1 MLGGERVSELPLIS
15 VIVPVYNVEK
25 YISRCVDSL
34 LGQTY
39 KNIEII
45 LVDDG
50 SSDDSS
56 LLCDH
61 YASENKN
68 VIVIHKKNGGQ
79 SSARNEG
86 LRLARGQYIGFVDS
100 DDWISNDMYEYLYNL
115 IIGYDADASSIWF
128 VTCKTEDDV
137 ATVNQEN
144 INVLHGDEILEFH
157 LKEALCSGTHSMC
170 RCLFKASIIR
180 GMRYP
185 EGYVNEDIP
194 FKFEALSKTGTFVSS
209 NLVKYFYYQDSES
222 TTRGGFKP
230 KDLSLFP
237 MTEKLYEMAYPY
249 GGNIRRLAE
258 IKKIRSDFSIL
269 SRIAYYGSECDNEYT
284 DKVITKCTKKLRSNY
299 FKLLKAPIPVSR
311 KVIMSMFVIDYRIAK
326 MFISIAKK
334 IYDYNG

>member
-1 MLGGERVSELPLIS
+1 MSELPLIS

-39 KNIEII
+39 KNIEILLI
-45 LVDDG
+45 DDG
-50 SSDDSS
+50 SNDDSS
-56 LLCDH
+56 LICDH

-68 VIVIHKKNGGQ
+68 IIAIHKNNGGQ

-86 LRLARGQYIGFVDS
+86 LMQARGQYIGFVDS
-100 DDWISNDMYEYLYNL
+100 DDWVSKDMYEYLYNL
-115 IIGYDADASSIWF
+115 LIEYDADASSIWF
-128 VTCKTEDDV
+128 VTCKTEDDLV
-137 ATVNQEN
+137 KVHQEN
-144 INVLHGDEILEFH
+144 INVLYGSEILEFH

-170 RCLFKASIIR
+170 RCLFKASIIK

-194 FKFEALSKTGTFVSS
+194 FKFEALSKTGIFVNS
-209 NLVKYFYYQDSES
+209 NLVKYFYFQDSES

-237 MTEKLYEMAYPY
+237 MTEKLYKMAYPY
-249 GGNIRRLAE
+249 GGNIRNLAE

-269 SRIAYYGSECDNEYT
+269 SRIAYYGSECDDEYT
-284 DKVITKCTKKLRSNY
+284 NSVIKECQKRLRKN
-299 FKLLKAPIPVSR
+299 FIKLLLAPIPVSR
-311 KVIMSMFVIDYRIAK
+311 KVIMALFVIDFKLGYSFIKFAKNFYR
-326 MFISIAKK
+326 
-334 IYDYNG
+334 YN

>member
-1 MLGGERVSELPLIS
+1 MSELPLIS

-25 YISRCVDSL
+25 YVSRCVDSL

-50 SSDDSS
+50 SSDGSS

-137 ATVNQEN
+137 AAVNQEN

-157 LKEALCSGTHSMC
+157 LKEALCSGAHSMC
-170 RCLFKASIIR
+170 RCLFKASTIR

-194 FKFEALSKTGTFVSS
+194 FKFEALSKVDTFVNS
-209 NLVKYFYYQDSES
+209 NLVKYFYFQDSES

-237 MTEKLYEMAYPY
+237 MTEKLYKMAYPY
-249 GGNIRRLAE
+249 GGNIKKLAE
-258 IKKIRSDFSIL
+258 IKKYRTDFSIL
-269 SRIAYYGSECDNEYT
+269 SRIAYYGSECDEEYT
-284 DKVITKCTKKLRSNY
+284 NSVINECQKRLRKN
-299 FKLLKAPIPVSR
+299 FIKLLLAPIPVSR
-311 KVIMSMFVIDYRIAK
+311 KVIMALFVIDFKFGYSFIKFAK
-326 MFISIAKK
+326 IFYK
-334 IYDYNG
+334 YN

>member
-1 MLGGERVSELPLIS
+1 MSELPLIS

-39 KNIEII
+39 KYIEILLI
-45 LVDDG
+45 DDG
-50 SSDDSS
+50 SNDDSS
-56 LLCDH
+56 LISDH

-68 VIVIHKKNGGQ
+68 IIAIHKNNGGQ

-86 LRLARGQYIGFVDS
+86 LMQARGQYIGFVDS
-100 DDWISNDMYEYLYNL
+100 DDWVSKDMYEYLYNL
-115 IIGYDADASSIWF
+115 LIEYDADASSIWF
-128 VTCKTEDDV
+128 VTCKTEDDLV
-137 ATVNQEN
+137 KVHQEN
-144 INVLHGDEILEFH
+144 INVLYGSEILEFH

-209 NLVKYFYYQDSES
+209 NLVKYFYFQDSES

-237 MTEKLYEMAYPY
+237 MTEKLYKMAYPY
-249 GGNIRRLAE
+249 GGNIRNLAE

-269 SRIAYYGSECDNEYT
+269 SRIAYYGSECDDEYT
-284 DKVITKCTKKLRSNY
+284 NSVINECQKRLRKN
-299 FKLLKAPIPVSR
+299 FIKLLLAPIPVSR
-311 KVIMSMFVIDYRIAK
+311 KVIMALFVIDFKLGYSFIKFAKNFYR
-326 MFISIAKK
+326 
-334 IYDYNG
+334 YN

>member
-1 MLGGERVSELPLIS
+1 MSELPLIS

-25 YISRCVDSL
+25 YIGRCVDSL

-50 SSDDSS
+50 SSDGSS

-61 YASENKN
+61 YATENKN
-68 VIVIHKKNGGQ
+68 VIVIHKKNGGL

-137 ATVNQEN
+137 VKVNQEN
-144 INVLHGDEILEFH
+144 VDVLRGSEILEFH
-157 LKEALCSGTHSMC
+157 LKEALSSGSHSVC
-170 RCLFKASIIR
+170 RCLFKSDIIKCI
-180 GMRYP
+180 RYS
-185 EGYVNEDIP
+185 EGHVNEDIP
-194 FKFEALSKTGTFVSS
+194 FKFEALSKADIFVNS
-209 NLVKYFYYQDSES
+209 NMVKYFYFQDSIS
-222 TTRGGFKP
+222 ITRGGFKS

-249 GGNIRRLAE
+249 GGKIRKLAE

-269 SRIAYYGSECDNEYT
+269 SRIAYYGSECDASFTNN
-284 DKVITKCTKKLRSNY
+284 VIKECTKRLRKNF
-299 FKLLKAPIPVSR
+299 FKLLLAPIPVSR
-311 KVIMSMFVIDYRIAK
+311 KIIMALFIIDFKLGYI
-326 MFISIAKK
+326 FIKVAKK
-334 IYDYNG
+334 IYRYN

>member
-1 MLGGERVSELPLIS
+1 MSELPLIS

-45 LVDDG
+45 LIDDG
-50 SSDDSS
+50 SNDDSS
-56 LLCDH
+56 LICDH

-68 VIVIHKKNGGQ
+68 IIAIHKNNGGQ

-86 LRLARGQYIGFVDS
+86 LMQARGQYIGFVDS
-100 DDWISNDMYEYLYNL
+100 DDWVSKDMYEYLYNL
-115 IIGYDADASSIWF
+115 LIEYDADASSIWF
-128 VTCKTEDDV
+128 VTCKTEDDLV
-137 ATVNQEN
+137 KVHQEN
-144 INVLHGDEILEFH
+144 INVLYGSEILEFH
-157 LKEALCSGTHSMC
+157 LKEALGSGAHSMC
-170 RCLFKASIIR
+170 RCLFKASIIK

-194 FKFEALSKTGTFVSS
+194 FKFEALSKVDTFVNS
-209 NLVKYFYYQDSES
+209 NLVKYFYFQDSES

-237 MTEKLYEMAYPY
+237 MTEKLYKMAYPY
-249 GGNIRRLAE
+249 GGNIRKLAE
-258 IKKIRSDFSIL
+258 IKKYRTDFSIL
-269 SRIAYYGSECDNEYT
+269 SRIAYYGSECDDEYT
-284 DKVITKCTKKLRSNY
+284 DKIITKCTKKLRANY
-299 FKLLKAPIPVSR
+299 FRLLIAPIPISR
-311 KVIMSMFVIDYRIAK
+311 KVIMSMFVVNYGLAK
-326 MFISIAKK
+326 LFISMIKK

>member
-1 MLGGERVSELPLIS
+1 MSELPLIS

-157 LKEALCSGTHSMC
+157 LKEALCSGAHSMC

-249 GGNIRRLAE
+249 GGNIRKLAE

-269 SRIAYYGSECDNEYT
+269 SRIAYYGSECDALFTNN
-284 DKVITKCTKKLRSNY
+284 VIKDCTIRLRKN
-299 FKLLKAPIPVSR
+299 FLKLLLAPIPVSR
-311 KVIMSMFVIDYRIAK
+311 KIIMALFVIDFK
-326 MFISIAKK
+326 LGCLFIKVAKK
-334 IYDYNG
+334 IYRYN